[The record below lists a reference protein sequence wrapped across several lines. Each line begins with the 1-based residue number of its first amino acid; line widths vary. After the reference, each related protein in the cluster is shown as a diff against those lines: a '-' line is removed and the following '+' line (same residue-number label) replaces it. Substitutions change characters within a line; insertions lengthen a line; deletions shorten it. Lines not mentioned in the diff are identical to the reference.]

1 MILKHLK
8 TKEWLLIAAC
18 SAFIVLQVWLDLE
31 IPDYMYTITKLIQT
45 GGTVEQVMGEGWPML
60 GLALASLVTSLAV
73 GYIAAYVATSL
84 AKRLRSMEFSKVQS
98 FSASEINKFSTAS
111 LITRATNDV
120 TQVQLA
126 VAIGLQVI
134 IKAPILAGWA
144 IIKIAG
150 KSWQWTTATAVAI
163 SIIMAVLAVM
173 MYFVIPRFK
182 KIQWLTD
189 DVNRNMRENLKGIRV
204 IRAFNAESYQEKKFE
219 QANQELTANNL
230 FTGRAMAL
238 MMPLMTTV
246 MSLLSLSI
254 YWIGAIIIAATV
266 GIGAQI
272 AIFSDMIVF
281 MAYAMQVVMGFIML
295 IIVFFILP
303 RAMVSARRIEEII
316 DTEPSIKDGPVTASP
331 GPANGEIVFRNVGFK
346 YPGAAD
352 HILRDISFRADQGET
367 VAFIGSTGSGKSTI
381 VNLLLRSYDVTEGEI
396 TVDGVNIRDYT
407 LEALHRKMGYVPQKA
422 SLFSGTV
429 FSNVTYGD
437 MSSERTEEEVRTA
450 IAIAQ
455 GTDFVEG
462 MDGGYNA
469 SIAQGGTN
477 VSGGQKQRLSIARAV
492 CRRPE
497 IYIFDDSFSAL
508 DYRTDRRLRSALK
521 RETADVTSIIVAQRV
536 GTIMDADKIVV
547 LDNGKVAGI
556 GKHHDLLDS
565 CPVYKEIV
573 RSQLSEE
580 DMRR

>member
-8 TKEWLLIAAC
+8 AKEWGLIGAC
-18 SAFIVLQVWLDLE
+18 TAFIVLQVWIDLE
-31 IPDYMYTITKLIQT
+31 IPDYMYHITKLLQT
-45 GGTVEQVMGEGWPML
+45 GGTVEQVMAQGWPML
-60 GLALASLVTSLAV
+60 GLALSSLGTALVI

-84 AKRLRSMEFSKVQS
+84 AKRIRSMQFEKVQS
-98 FSASEINKFSTAS
+98 FSATEINKFSTAS

-120 TQVQLA
+120 TQVQMA

-134 IKAPILAGWA
+134 VKAPIMAGWA
-144 IIKIAG
+144 IIKISG
-150 KSWQWTTATAVAI
+150 KSWQWTSATAVAI
-163 SIIMAVLAVM
+163 VVM
-173 MYFVIPRFK
+173 LTLIGALMYFVIPRFK

-204 IRAFNAESYQEKKFE
+204 IRAYNAEQYQEKKFE
-219 QANQELTANNL
+219 KANEDLTANNL

-238 MMPLMTTV
+238 LMPVMTSV
-246 MSLLSLSI
+246 IGLLSLSI
-254 YWIGAIIIAATV
+254 YWIGAYLIDAAT
-266 GIGAQI
+266 GIPAQV
-272 AIFSDMIVF
+272 ALFSDMIVYL
-281 MAYAMQVVMGFIML
+281 AYAMQVVMGFMMM

-316 DTEPSIKDGPVTASP
+316 NTEPSIKDGTVSARP
-331 GPANGEIVFRNVGFK
+331 GDGEIVFDQVSFK

-352 HILRDISFRADQGET
+352 YVLKDISFRAEKGET

-381 VNLLLRSYDVTEGEI
+381 VNLLLRSYDVTDGKVL
-396 TVDGVNIRDYT
+396 VDGLDVRDYT
-407 LEALHRKMGYVPQKA
+407 QEALHQKMGYVPQKA
-422 SLFSGTV
+422 VLFSGTV
-429 FSNVTYGD
+429 SSNVAYGD
-437 MSSERTEEEVRTA
+437 MSSERTEADVRKA
-450 IAIAQ
+450 VAIAQ
-455 GTDFVEG
+455 GTEFVEA
-462 MDGGYNA
+462 MDGGYGA

-508 DYRTDRRLRSALK
+508 DYRTDRCLRSALK
-521 RETADVTSIIVAQRV
+521 KETADVTSVIVAQRV

-547 LDNGKVAGI
+547 LDNGSVAGI
-556 GKHHDLLDS
+556 GKHRELLDT
-565 CPVYKEIV
+565 CPVYREIV
-573 RSQLSEE
+573 ESQLTEE

>member
-1 MILKHLK
+1 VILKHLK
-8 TKEWLLIAAC
+8 AKEWALILAC
-18 SAFIVLQVWLDLE
+18 TGLIVLQVWIDLE
-31 IPDYMYTITKLIQT
+31 IPDYMYHITNLLQT

-60 GLALASLVTSLAV
+60 GLALSSLATALLI

-84 AKRLRSMEFSKVQS
+84 AKRIRSIQFHKVQS
-98 FSASEINKFSTAS
+98 FSANEINRFSTAS

-120 TQVQLA
+120 TQVQMA

-134 IKAPILAGWA
+134 VKAPIMAGWA
-144 IIKIAG
+144 IVKISG
-150 KSWQWTTATAVAI
+150 KSWQWTSATAVAI
-163 SIIMAVLAVM
+163 IVM
-173 MYFVIPRFK
+173 LTLIGILMYFVIPRFK

-189 DVNRNMRENLKGIRV
+189 DVNRHMRENLKGIRV
-204 IRAFNAESYQEKKFE
+204 IRAYNAEEYQERKFE
-219 QANQELTANNL
+219 RANEDLTANNL

-238 MMPLMTTV
+238 MMPV
-246 MSLLSLSI
+246 MSSIIGLLSLSI
-254 YWIGAIIIAATV
+254 YWIGAYLIDAASGV
-266 GIGAQI
+266 PAQI
-272 AIFSDMIVF
+272 ALFSDMIVYI
-281 MAYAMQVVMGFIML
+281 AYAMQVVMGFMMMV
-295 IIVFFILP
+295 IVFFILP

-316 DTEPSIKDGPVTASP
+316 ETEPSIKDGKVADRP
-331 GPANGEIVFRNVGFK
+331 GNGEIIFDRVSFK

-352 HILRDISFRADQGET
+352 YVLKDISFKADKGET

-381 VNLLLRSYDVTEGEI
+381 VNLLLRSYDVTDGKVM
-396 TVDGVNIRDYT
+396 VDGVDVRDYT
-407 LEALHRKMGYVPQKA
+407 QEALHKKMGYVPQKA
-422 SLFSGTV
+422 TLFSGTV
-429 FSNVTYGD
+429 FSNVAYGD
-437 MSSERTEEEVRTA
+437 MSAERTEEDVRA
-450 IAIAQ
+450 AVAIAQ
-455 GTDFVEG
+455 GAEFVEA

-508 DYRTDRRLRSALK
+508 DYRTDRCLRSALK

-547 LDNGKVAGI
+547 LDNGSVAGI
-556 GKHHDLLDS
+556 GRHHELLDA
-565 CPVYKEIV
+565 CPVYREIV
-573 RSQLSEE
+573 ESQLSEE

>member
-8 TKEWLLIAAC
+8 AKEWALIALC
-18 SAFIVLQVWLDLE
+18 TGFIVAQVWIDLE
-31 IPDYMYTITKLIQT
+31 IPDYMYQITRLLQT

-60 GLALASLVTSLAV
+60 GLALTSLGTALV
-73 GYIAAYVATSL
+73 IGYIAAYVATSL
-84 AKRLRSMEFSKVQS
+84 AKRIRAMQFHKVQS
-98 FSASEINKFSTAS
+98 FSANEINKFSTAS

-120 TQVQLA
+120 TQVQMA
-126 VAIGLQVI
+126 VAIGMQVI
-134 IKAPILAGWA
+134 VKAPIMAGWA
-144 IIKIAG
+144 IIKISG

-163 SIIMAVLAVM
+163 VVMLTVIGVL

-204 IRAFNAESYQEKKFE
+204 IRAYNAEKYQENKFE
-219 QANQELTANNL
+219 KANEELTANNL
-230 FTGRAMAL
+230 FTGRAMSL
-238 MMPLMTTV
+238 MMPM
-246 MSLLSLSI
+246 MSAVIGLLSLSI
-254 YWIGAIIIAATV
+254 YWIGAFLIDAAT
-266 GIGAQI
+266 GIPAQI
-272 AIFSDMIVF
+272 ALFSDMIVYL
-281 MAYAMQVVMGFIML
+281 AYAMQVVMGFMML
-295 IIVFFILP
+295 VIVFFILP

-316 DTEPSIKDGPVTASP
+316 DTEPSIRDGNVGSSP
-331 GPANGEIVFRNVGFK
+331 GNGEIVFDKVSFK

-352 HILRDISFRADQGET
+352 YVLKDISFKAEKGET

-381 VNLLLRSYDVTEGEI
+381 VNLLLRSYDVTDGKVL
-396 TVDGVNIRDYT
+396 VDGVDVRDYT
-407 LEALHRKMGYVPQKA
+407 QEALHQKMGYVPQKA
-422 SLFSGTV
+422 TLFSGTV
-429 FSNVTYGD
+429 FSNVAYGD
-437 MSSERTEEEVRTA
+437 MSAQRTEEDVRTA
-450 IAIAQ
+450 VTIAQ
-455 GTDFVEG
+455 GAEFVEA

-508 DYRTDRRLRSALK
+508 DYRTDRCLRSALK
-521 RETADVTSIIVAQRV
+521 KETADITSIIVAQRV

-547 LDNGKVAGI
+547 LDNGSVAGI
-556 GKHHDLLDS
+556 GKHRELLDT
-565 CPVYKEIV
+565 CPVYREIV
-573 RSQLSEE
+573 ESQLTEE

>member
-8 TKEWLLIAAC
+8 AKEWALIVAC
-18 SAFIVLQVWLDLE
+18 TAFIVLQVWIDLE
-31 IPDYMYTITKLIQT
+31 IPDYMYEITKHLQT

-60 GLALASLVTSLAV
+60 GLALTSLGTALV
-73 GYIAAYVATSL
+73 IGYIAAYVATSL
-84 AKRLRSMEFSKVQS
+84 SKRIRSMQFEKVQS
-98 FSASEINKFSTAS
+98 FSANEINKFSTAS

-120 TQVQLA
+120 TQVQMA

-134 IKAPILAGWA
+134 VKAPIMAGWA
-144 IIKIAG
+144 IIKISG
-150 KSWQWTTATAVAI
+150 KSWQWTSATAVAI
-163 SIIMAVLAVM
+163 IVM
-173 MYFVIPRFK
+173 LTLIGILMYFVIPRFK

-204 IRAFNAESYQEKKFE
+204 IRAYNAEKYQENKFE
-219 QANQELTANNL
+219 KANEELTANNL

-238 MMPLMTTV
+238 MMPV
-246 MSLLSLSI
+246 MSSVIGLLSLSI
-254 YWIGAIIIAATV
+254 YWIGAYLIDAAT
-266 GIGAQI
+266 GIPAQI
-272 AIFSDMIVF
+272 ALFSDMIVYL
-281 MAYAMQVVMGFIML
+281 AYAMQVVMGFMML
-295 IIVFFILP
+295 VIVFFILP

-316 DTEPSIKDGPVTASP
+316 DTEPSIKDGTVDARP
-331 GPANGEIVFRNVGFK
+331 GNGEIEFDRVSFK

-352 HILRDISFRADQGET
+352 YVLRDISFKADKGET

-381 VNLLLRSYDVTEGEI
+381 VNLLLRSYDVTDGKVL
-396 TVDGVNIRDYT
+396 VDGLDVRDYT
-407 LEALHRKMGYVPQKA
+407 QEALHQKMGYVPQKA
-422 SLFSGTV
+422 TLFSGTV
-429 FSNVTYGD
+429 FSNVAYGD
-437 MSSERTEEEVRTA
+437 MSSERTEEDVRTA
-450 IAIAQ
+450 VTIAQ
-455 GTDFVEG
+455 GAEFVEG

-508 DYRTDRRLRSALK
+508 DYRTDRCLRSALK
-521 RETADVTSIIVAQRV
+521 KETADVTSIIVAQRV

-547 LDNGKVAGI
+547 LDNGSVAGI
-556 GKHHDLLDS
+556 GKHRELLDT
-565 CPVYKEIV
+565 CPVYREIV
-573 RSQLSEE
+573 ESQLTEE

>member
-8 TKEWLLIAAC
+8 AKEWALIALC
-18 SAFIVLQVWLDLE
+18 TGFIVLQVWIDLE
-31 IPDYMYTITKLIQT
+31 IPDYMYHITGLLQT

-60 GLALASLVTSLAV
+60 GLALTSLGTALV
-73 GYIAAYVATSL
+73 IGYIAAYVATSL
-84 AKRLRSMEFSKVQS
+84 AKRIRGMQFHKVQS
-98 FSASEINKFSTAS
+98 FSANEINRFSTAS

-120 TQVQLA
+120 TQVQMA

-134 IKAPILAGWA
+134 VKAPIMAGWA
-144 IIKIAG
+144 IVKISD

-163 SIIMAVLAVM
+163 AVM
-173 MYFVIPRFK
+173 LTLIGVLMYFVIPRFK

-204 IRAFNAESYQEKKFE
+204 IRAYNAEKYQENKFE
-219 QANQELTANNL
+219 KANEELTANNL
-230 FTGRAMAL
+230 FTGRAMSL
-238 MMPLMTTV
+238 MMPVMTSV
-246 MSLLSLSI
+246 IGLLSLSI
-254 YWIGAIIIAATV
+254 YWIGAYLIDAAT
-266 GIGAQI
+266 GIPAQV
-272 AIFSDMIVF
+272 ALFSDMIVYL
-281 MAYAMQVVMGFIML
+281 AYAMQVVMGFMML

-316 DTEPSIKDGPVTASP
+316 DTEPSIKDGKVEGTP
-331 GPANGEIVFRNVGFK
+331 GDGEIVFDKVSFK

-352 HILRDISFRADQGET
+352 YVLRDISFKAEKGET

-381 VNLLLRSYDVTEGEI
+381 VNLLLRSYDVTEGSVK
-396 TVDGVNIRDYT
+396 VDGIDVRDYT
-407 LEALHRKMGYVPQKA
+407 QEALHQKMGYVPQKA
-422 SLFSGTV
+422 TLFSGTV
-429 FSNVTYGD
+429 LSNVAYGD
-437 MSSERTEEEVRTA
+437 MSSERTEEDVRKA
-450 IAIAQ
+450 VAIAQ
-455 GTDFVEG
+455 GTEFVEA

-469 SIAQGGTN
+469 QIAQGGTN

-508 DYRTDRRLRSALK
+508 DYRTDRCLRSALK
-521 RETADVTSIIVAQRV
+521 NETADVTSIIVAQRV

-547 LDNGKVAGI
+547 LDNGAVAGI
-556 GKHHDLLDS
+556 GKHRELLDT
-565 CPVYKEIV
+565 CPVYREIV
-573 RSQLSEE
+573 ESQLTEE

>member
-8 TKEWLLIAAC
+8 AKEWGLNSLC
-18 SAFIVLQVWLDLE
+18 TGYIVLQVWIDLE
-31 IPDYMYTITKLIQT
+31 IPDYMYQITKLLQT

-60 GLALASLVTSLAV
+60 GLALSSLGAALII

-84 AKRLRSMEFSKVQS
+84 AKRIRALQFHKVQS
-98 FSASEINKFSTAS
+98 FSAHEINKFSTAS

-120 TQVQLA
+120 TQVQMA

-134 IKAPILAGWA
+134 VKAPIMAGWA
-144 IIKIAG
+144 IIKISN

-163 SIIMAVLAVM
+163 VVMLTLIGVL

-204 IRAFNAESYQEKKFE
+204 IRAYNAEKYQESKFE
-219 QANQELTANNL
+219 KANEELTANNL
-230 FTGRAMAL
+230 FTGRAMSL
-238 MMPLMTTV
+238 MMPVMTSV
-246 MSLLSLSI
+246 IGLLSLSI
-254 YWIGAIIIAATV
+254 YWIGAYLIDAAT
-266 GIGAQI
+266 GIPAQV
-272 AIFSDMIVF
+272 ALFSDMIVYL
-281 MAYAMQVVMGFIML
+281 AYAMQVVMGFMMMV
-295 IIVFFILP
+295 IVFFILP

-316 DTEPSIKDGPVTASP
+316 ETEPSIKDGKVSEQP
-331 GPANGEIVFRNVGFK
+331 GNGEVVFDKVSFK

-352 HILRDISFRADQGET
+352 YVLKDISFRAERGET

-381 VNLLLRSYDVTEGEI
+381 VNLLLRSYDVTEGS
-396 TVDGVNIRDYT
+396 VKGDGVDVRDYT

-422 SLFSGTV
+422 MLFSGTV
-429 FSNVTYGD
+429 FSNVAYGD
-437 MSSERTEEEVRTA
+437 MSSERTEEDVRTA
-450 IAIAQ
+450 VAIAQ
-455 GTDFVEG
+455 GADFVEA
-462 MDGGYNA
+462 MDGGINA
-469 SIAQGGTN
+469 QIAQGGTN

-508 DYRTDRRLRSALK
+508 DYRTDRCLRSALK
-521 RETADVTSIIVAQRV
+521 KETADVTSIIVAQRV

-547 LDNGKVAGI
+547 LDNGAVAGM
-556 GKHHDLLDS
+556 GKHRELLET
-565 CPVYKEIV
+565 CQVYREIV
-573 RSQLSEE
+573 ESQLTEE